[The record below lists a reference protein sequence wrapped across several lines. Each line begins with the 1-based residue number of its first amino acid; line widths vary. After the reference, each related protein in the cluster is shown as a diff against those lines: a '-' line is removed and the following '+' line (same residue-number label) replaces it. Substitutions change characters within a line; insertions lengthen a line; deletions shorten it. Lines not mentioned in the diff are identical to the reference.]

1 MLSISGLMVEIIV
14 AKPAAY
20 RNTQISN
27 QWNKIVWILPLG
39 VKKFDGTIRQKN
51 PVDVNKQNFKL
62 H

>member
-1 MLSISGLMVEIIV
+1 MVEIIV

-20 RNTQISN
+20 RKTQISN